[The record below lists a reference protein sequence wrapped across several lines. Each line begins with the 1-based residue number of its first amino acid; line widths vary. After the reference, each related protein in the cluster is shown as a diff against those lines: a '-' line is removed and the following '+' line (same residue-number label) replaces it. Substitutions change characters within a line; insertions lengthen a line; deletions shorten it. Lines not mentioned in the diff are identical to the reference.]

1 MNLVWMTL
9 LTVLLAAAA
18 FYAQL
23 RIPTYTASRR
33 NILITRAILITV
45 GIASGIVSSSIYG
58 RDSVTSLLAFLSG
71 FGVVHVPAAF
81 ILLIKRGRGAAP
93 T

>member
-1 MNLVWMTL
+1 
-9 LTVLLAAAA
+9 
-18 FYAQL
+18 
-23 RIPTYTASRR
+23 
-33 NILITRAILITV
+33 
-45 GIASGIVSSSIYG
+45 
-58 RDSVTSLLAFLSG
+58 VTSLLAFLSG